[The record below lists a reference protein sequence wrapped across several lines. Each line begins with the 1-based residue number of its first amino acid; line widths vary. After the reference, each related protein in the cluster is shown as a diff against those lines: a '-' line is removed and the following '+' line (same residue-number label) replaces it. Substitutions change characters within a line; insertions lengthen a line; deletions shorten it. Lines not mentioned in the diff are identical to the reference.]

1 MSFQQGLS
9 GLNAASK
16 NLDVIGNNIA
26 NASTVGFKGSETRFA
41 DVFAS
46 SNGSGAISV
55 GIGTSVSAIMQ
66 NFGQG
71 NIEVTSN
78 PLDVAINGSGF
89 FRMSQDGAVTY
100 TRNGQ
105 FQLDSQG
112 YIVDA
117 EAKNLTGYPPAA
129 GGGVTTASPV
139 NLQIS
144 NADLPPSPTAQAT
157 VGATLDSREAALP
170 AAGFNLADAATYH
183 GATSLSVYDSLG
195 NAHTLSLYYVKTAA
209 NAWDVFA
216 ANDGVQVGAGAVGSM
231 TFNTNGTA
239 AAAPPLA
246 LTLPVTTGAAPIA
259 VTVDIAQSNQVG
271 SPFSVKRLEQDGF
284 AAGRLTGFTIS
295 DVGLITGRYTNGQTR
310 AQGQIA
316 LTEFTNSQGLKQLG
330 SNQWGETA
338 ASGPPL
344 TGAPG
349 SGNLGVIN
357 SGAVETANIDLTA
370 ELVDLITAQRVY
382 QANAQT
388 IKTQDQ
394 VLQTLVNMR

>member
-9 GLNAASK
+9 GLNAAAK

-26 NASTVGFKGSETRFA
+26 NASTVGFKGSESRFA

-46 SNGSGAISV
+46 SNGNGAASV
-55 GIGTSVSAIMQ
+55 GIGTSVSAIIQ
-66 NFGQG
+66 DFGQG
-71 NIEVTSN
+71 TIEVTSN
-78 PLDVAINGSGF
+78 PLDVAINGQGF
-89 FRMSQDGAVTY
+89 FRMSYNGAVTY

-117 EAKNLTGYPPAA
+117 DSKNLTGYPPAA

-144 NADLPPSPTAQAT
+144 NADLPPLATAQAI
-157 VGATLDSREAALP
+157 VGTTLDSRSNALP
-170 AAGFNLADAATYH
+170 SAGFNLTDSATYH

-195 NAHTLSLYYVKTAA
+195 NSHTLSLYYVKTAA
-209 NAWDVFA
+209 NSWDVFA
-216 ANDGVQVGAGAVGSM
+216 ANNNVQVGAGAVGTM
-231 TFNTNGTA
+231 TFNSNGTVA
-239 AAAPPLA
+239 SAPPLA

-259 VTVDIAQSNQVG
+259 VTVDVAQSTQFG
-271 SPFSVKRLEQDGF
+271 SPFGVTRVQQDGYG
-284 AAGRLTGFTIS
+284 AGRLTGFSIS
-295 DVGLITGRYTNGQTR
+295 GDGLITGRYSNGQSR

-316 LTEFTNSQGLKQLG
+316 LTNFTNTQGLKQLG

-349 SGNLGVIN
+349 SGNLGVLN
-357 SGAVETANIDLTA
+357 SGSVENANVDLTA